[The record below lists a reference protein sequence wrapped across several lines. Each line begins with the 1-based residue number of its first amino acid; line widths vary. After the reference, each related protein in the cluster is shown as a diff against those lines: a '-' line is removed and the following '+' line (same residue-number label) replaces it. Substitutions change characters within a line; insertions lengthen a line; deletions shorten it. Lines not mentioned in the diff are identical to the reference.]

1 MERNEYVCQKIDFM
15 TTILTNIKQLIG
27 IGEFTE
33 ALRRQELGQLQV
45 IENAYLMYED
55 ELIVEYGK
63 MEDLKSPINPSLEQI
78 NCCGKV
84 VMPAFCDSHTHLI
97 FAATREEE
105 FVGRIKGLTYEEIAA
120 RGGGILN
127 SARKL
132 NLMSEQDLYEQARER
147 LIRVMKMGTGAIE
160 IKSGYG
166 LSVEGE
172 LKMLRIIKRLKNE
185 FKLPIK
191 ATFLGAH
198 AIPSTYKENRQGYI
212 NVLINELLPTIADE
226 QLADYIDVFCEK
238 NYFTPEETNLLCKV
252 GRQYGLL
259 PKLHVN
265 QFNAIGGIQVATE
278 NNAISV
284 DHCEVMTDED
294 ITILAQSKTLATVLP
309 SCSFFLGIPYAP
321 VRKMIDAGIA
331 IAMATDYN
339 PGSTPSGNMN
349 FVHSLGCI
357 QYKLTPEES
366 LNACTI
372 NGAFALRLDKK
383 VGSIAVGKMAN
394 LIITESISNYHFL
407 PYSFGENH
415 IEKVIIA
422 GERIDSL

>member
-1 MERNEYVCQKIDFM
+1 M

-33 ALRRQELGQLQV
+33 ALRGKALGELQF
-45 IENAYLMYED
+45 IENAFLSYHGEQ
-55 ELIVEYGK
+55 IVSFGK
-63 MEDLKSPINPSLEQI
+63 MEDLPDINPDCQLI
-78 NCCGKV
+78 NCCGKIV
-84 VMPAFCDSHTHLI
+84 LPAFCDSHTHLV
-97 FAATREEE
+97 FAASREEE

-132 NLMSEQDLYEQARER
+132 NLMSESDLYEHARQR

-166 LSVEGE
+166 LSVDGE

-198 AIPSTYKENRQGYI
+198 AIPLSFKENRQGYI
-212 NVLINELLPTIADE
+212 DLIINEMLPVIADE

-238 NYFTPEETNLLCKV
+238 NYFTPEETNLICKV

-265 QFNAIGGIQVATE
+265 QFNAIGGIQVAAE

-284 DHCEVMTDED
+284 DHCEIMND
-294 ITILAQSKTLATVLP
+294 IDIDILANSKTIATVLP

-331 IAMATDYN
+331 IALATDYN

-349 FVHSLGCI
+349 FVNSLGCI
-357 QYKLTPEES
+357 QYKMTPEES
-366 LNACTI
+366 FNACTI
-372 NGAFALRLDKK
+372 NGAFAMRLDKK

-394 LIITESISNYHFL
+394 LIITESISNYNFL

-422 GERIDSL
+422 GEIIE

>member
-1 MERNEYVCQKIDFM
+1 MA
-15 TTILTNIKQLIG
+15 TILTNIKQLIG
-27 IGEFTE
+27 IGEFTD
-33 ALRRQELGQLQV
+33 ALRGDELGKLQK
-45 IENAYLMYED
+45 IDNAYLIYEG
-55 ELIVEYGK
+55 EKIVSFGK
-63 MEDLKSPINPSLEQI
+63 MEDLKPSISSAEQI

-84 VMPAFCDSHTHLI
+84 VLPAYCDSHTHLV

-105 FVGRIKGLTYEEIAA
+105 FVGRIKGMTYEEIAA
-120 RGGGILN
+120 NGGGILN

-132 NLMSEQDLYEQARER
+132 NLMSESDLYEHARER

-166 LSVEGE
+166 LSLSGE

-185 FKLPIK
+185 FRLLIK

-198 AIPSTYKENRQGYI
+198 AIPSEFKENRQGYI
-212 NVLINELLPTIADE
+212 DLLINELLPAIADE

-238 NYFTPEETNLLCKV
+238 NYFTPEETNLICKV
-252 GRQYGLL
+252 GKQYGLL

-265 QFNAIGGIQVATE
+265 QFNAIGGIQVAIE

-284 DHCEVMTDED
+284 DHCEVMNEVDFKLLSD
-294 ITILAQSKTLATVLP
+294 SKTIATVLP

-321 VRKMIDAGIA
+321 VRQMINAEIA
-331 IAMATDYN
+331 LAMATDYN

-349 FVHSLGCI
+349 FVNSLGCI
-357 QYKLTPEES
+357 KYKLTPEES
-366 LNACTI
+366 INACTI
-372 NGAFALRLDKK
+372 NGAFAMRLDKK

-394 LIITESISNYHFL
+394 LIITEPISSYHFL
-407 PYSFGENH
+407 PYSFGENN
-415 IEKVIIA
+415 IDKVIIA
-422 GERIDSL
+422 GEIIS

>member
-1 MERNEYVCQKIDFM
+1 M

-33 ALRRQELGQLQV
+33 ALRGKELNNLQLL
-45 IENAYLMYED
+45 ENAYLIIEG
-55 ELIVEYGK
+55 ENIVSFGK
-63 MEDLKSPINPSLEQI
+63 MEEFNPIANTEII

-84 VMPAFCDSHTHLI
+84 VLPAYCDSHTHLV
-97 FAATREEE
+97 FAASREEE

-120 RGGGILN
+120 KGGGILN

-132 NLMSEQDLYEQARER
+132 NLMSESDLYEQARER
-147 LIRVMKMGTGAIE
+147 LIRVMKMGTGALE

-166 LSVEGE
+166 LSVDGE
-172 LKMLRIIKRLKNE
+172 LKMLRIIKRLKKE

-198 AIPSTYKENRQGYI
+198 AIPLEFKENRKGYI
-212 NVLINELLPTIADE
+212 DLLINELLPAIADE

-238 NYFTPEETNLLCKV
+238 NYFTPEETNLICKV

-259 PKLHVN
+259 PKIHVN
-265 QFNAIGGIQVATE
+265 QFNAIGGIQVAVE

-284 DHCEVMTDED
+284 DHCEVMNENDYEL
-294 ITILAQSKTLATVLP
+294 LAQSKTIATVLP

-331 IAMATDYN
+331 VAMATDYN

-349 FVHSLGCI
+349 FVNSLGCI
-357 QYKLTPEES
+357 KYKLTPEES

-394 LIITESISNYHFL
+394 LIISESISNYNYL
-407 PYSFGENH
+407 PYSFGENN
-415 IEKVIIA
+415 IDKVIIA
-422 GERIDSL
+422 GEII